1 MARVYTQANARRL
14 GLAGRTSLEI
24 VSAAQGEATVTFR
37 MVEIPVAMPGEKRR
51 NPHRHLGFEECIFVL
66 AGEGI
71 TWSTTGE
78 YPVKTGDTIL
88 IPAGEPHVTRNVG
101 SVPLMLLCFFPVP
114 NIVPGTEDVAFP
126 DQQAA
131 VSR

>member
-14 GLAGRTSLEI
+14 GLPGRTSLDI
-24 VSAAQGEATVTFR
+24 VSAAQGDATVTFR
-37 MVEIPVAMPGEKRR
+37 MVEIPMAEPGEPRR

-71 TWSTTGE
+71 TWSASGE
-78 YPVKTGDTIL
+78 HPVKTGDTIL

-101 SVPLMLLCFFPVP
+101 STPLILLCFFPVP
-114 NIVPGTEDVAFP
+114 DIVPGTEDVAFS
-126 DQQAA
+126 DQ
-131 VSR
+131 